1 MAVYAVSD
9 IHGNGSLWNAIKDFL
24 KPEDTLY
31 ILGDCGDRGPDGWS
45 IICDALEMDNVIYL
59 MGNHE
64 QMLYNALMEQLKPE
78 EERDLLER
86 RRLFYNGGKKTYNDA
101 YKNGFHNKL
110 NKLGLL
116 PYWEVYINSQGVRI
130 ILTHAGF
137 TPTADKN
144 YFPPYE
150 DLIWNR
156 DHFWD
161 EWDEENNSN
170 VVCVHGHSPVPYLA
184 SELIMKVEEPRA
196 LWYCNN
202 HKVCIDM
209 GTYNTNITVLLD
221 LDTFEEHI
229 FTKEQT
235 ANKHWIS

>member
-9 IHGNGSLWNAIKDFL
+9 LHGNGSLWNAIKEFL
-24 KPEDTLY
+24 KPEDILY
-31 ILGDCGDRGPDGWS
+31 ILGDCGDRGLDGWS

-64 QMLYNALMEQLKPE
+64 QMLYDTLIERLKPE
-78 EERDLLER
+78 DERDSNFKRL
-86 RRLFYNGGKKTYNDA
+86 LFYNGGKNTYNDA
-101 YKNGFHNKL
+101 IKYGFHNKL

-116 PYWEVYINSQGVRI
+116 PYWKEYTNSQGIRI

-144 YFPPYE
+144 YFPSYE
-150 DLIWNR
+150 DLIWDR

-161 EWDEENNSN
+161 EWDEENNGN

-184 SELIMKVEEPRA
+184 SELIMKVEEPGA

-209 GTYNTNITVLLD
+209 GTYNTNIVMLLD
-221 LDTFEEHI
+221 LDTFDEHI
-229 FTKEQT
+229 FAEEQT
-235 ANKHWIS
+235 INKHWIS

>member
-1 MAVYAVSD
+1 MLY
-9 IHGNGSLWNAIKDFL
+9 NTLKERL
-24 KPEDTLY
+24 KPED
-31 ILGDCGDRGPDGWS
+31 
-45 IICDALEMDNVIYL
+45 
-59 MGNHE
+59 
-64 QMLYNALMEQLKPE
+64 
-78 EERDLLER
+78 ERDNNFKRL
-86 RRLFYNGGKKTYNDA
+86 LFYNGGKNTYNDA
-101 YKNGFHNKL
+101 IKHGFHNKL

-116 PYWEVYINSQGVRI
+116 PYWGVYINSQGIKI

-144 YFPPYE
+144 YFPSHE
-150 DLIWNR
+150 DLIWDRN
-156 DHFWD
+156 HFWD

-184 SELIMKVEEPRA
+184 SELIVKVEEPGA

-209 GTYNTNITVLLD
+209 GTYNTNIAMLLD

-229 FTKEQT
+229 FVEEQT
-235 ANKHWIS
+235 TNKHWIS